1 MKKKL
6 FSMVLVL
13 VMIVCAVPCTF
24 GASAAEASD
33 WTPVNFDYIEN
44 TADGF
49 TIPANGGVGR
59 EIVLWD
65 GLLYEGKFSVNI
77 KTSAI
82 TGGEGE
88 MPGIFFGGQGIER
101 ATSE

>member
-24 GASAAEASD
+24 GTSAAEASD

-49 TIPANGGVGR
+49 TIPANGARASKSPAAIFV
-59 EIVLWD
+59 
-65 GLLYEGKFSVNI
+65 SVRI
-77 KTSAI
+77 KSS
-82 TGGEGE
+82 
-88 MPGIFFGGQGIER
+88 P
-101 ATSE
+101 